1 MQHEH
6 YTHTAPDIP
15 PSTAL
20 SIFFFLLHFLLMQLL
35 FFLLVPFQDFL
46 HSLLCSRPILHTGQF
61 DQQITHD
68 HSIMGTA
75 NDKSYDTTHDNLED
89 DTHQYIHQVSH
100 QDSTPSAVILHLI
113 PHFQLVQK
121 RILRKRVKHIILDRT
136 AYLEQAAVLEHKGN
150 GVHQFFL
157 GDIPHIRFAHP
168 DAAALHIEE
177 PVDKVCQRGFAAA
190 GGAYK
195 SHGLS
200 RLNVQRNALDDLGF
214 SVIAE
219 MHIL

>member
-1 MQHEH
+1 MVIPASASVSLMELERLGC
-6 YTHTAPDIP
+6 DI
-15 PSTAL
+15 
-20 SIFFFLLHFLLMQLL
+20 
-35 FFLLVPFQDFL
+35 
-46 HSLLCSRPILHTGQF
+46 
-61 DQQITHD
+61 
-68 HSIMGTA
+68 
-75 NDKSYDTTHDNLED
+75 
-89 DTHQYIHQVSH
+89 
-100 QDSTPSAVILHLI
+100 
-113 PHFQLVQK
+113 
-121 RILRKRVKHIILDRT
+121 
-136 AYLEQAAVLEHKGN
+136 KGN

-157 GDIPHIRFAHP
+157 GDIPHIRSAHP

-177 PVDKVCQRGFAAA
+177 PVDKVCQRGFAA

>member
-1 MQHEH
+1 MTRKRFSACWGNSPIPIERCLRHRAAHPFRMLQRQFLPKKKSPVQHEH

-15 PSTAL
+15 SSTAL

-89 DTHQYIHQVSH
+89 DTHQDIHQVSH

-136 AYLEQAAVLEHKGN
+136 A
-150 GVHQFFL
+150 
-157 GDIPHIRFAHP
+157 
-168 DAAALHIEE
+168 
-177 PVDKVCQRGFAAA
+177 
-190 GGAYK
+190 
-195 SHGLS
+195 
-200 RLNVQRNALDDLGF
+200 
-214 SVIAE
+214 
-219 MHIL
+219 